1 MSSLKQ
7 LYSDKLRTTDE
18 AVKLVRDGDYI
29 VVASG
34 VSEPPAFL
42 NALSEHR
49 REFHGVKVC
58 QVIPRTPVAY
68 FDPETTENILHMAYF
83 LSPVNRK
90 GVQEG
95 WSDYFPNNFGEIPR
109 MIRDGYLKCDVATS
123 IASPMDE
130 DGYFSISLGPSYTM
144 AAIETARTVILE
156 VNPNV
161 PYAYGNC
168 KVHVR
173 NVTAIVEDSTPVVE
187 TGLPQILPVHEAIGQ
202 LVAEQ
207 IPDGATIQLGY
218 GGIPDAV
225 VSQIKDKKDLGIHT
239 EVFGEGLLRLV
250 EDGIV
255 TNRKKTFMPGKIVAT
270 FVAGTRK
277 LYDFMDHNPN
287 LEMHPVDFTNEPHL
301 TGQNDNLMAINA
313 ALQID
318 LLGQCCSESIG
329 TVPFSG
335 TGGQADF
342 VRAANRSRGGKAFIV
357 LPSTAKN
364 GKLSRIVPTLTPGSS
379 VSLSKND
386 VNYIVTEYGVAQL
399 RGKSAKQRAQELIA
413 IAHPDFREELEEAAR
428 KMNVM

>member
-1 MSSLKQ
+1 MSSIQQ
-7 LYSDKLRTTDE
+7 LYREKLCTADE
-18 AVKLVRDGDYI
+18 AVKLVQDGDYI

-42 NALSEHR
+42 TALSAHR
-49 REFHGVKVC
+49 REFHGVRVC

-68 FDPETTENILHMAYF
+68 FDPETAQNVCHMAYF
-83 LSPVNRK
+83 IAPANRK

-109 MIRDGYLKCDVATS
+109 MIRDGYMKCDVATS

-168 KVHVR
+168 RVHIR
-173 NVTAIVEDSTPVVE
+173 NVTAILEDDKPVTE
-187 TGLPQILPVHEAIGQ
+187 SGLPQILPVHEAIGQ

-225 VSQIKDKKDLGIHT
+225 VSQITNKKDLGIHT
-239 EVFGEGLLRLV
+239 EVFGDGLLRLV
-250 EDGIV
+250 EDGTV

-277 LYDFMDHNPN
+277 LYDFMDRNPN
-287 LEMHPVDFTNEPHL
+287 LEMHPVDFTNDPAL

-313 ALQID
+313 TLQID

-357 LPSTAKN
+357 LPSTAKS
-364 GKLSRIVPTLTPGSS
+364 GTLSRITPILTPGSS

-386 VNYIVTEYGVAQL
+386 VNYVVTEFGVAQL

-413 IAHPDFREELEEAAR
+413 IAHPDFRAELKESAK
-428 KMNVM
+428 KMNLL